1 MTNIMFAII
10 AVFAIFGI
18 LAFVAYLR
26 TRHIPE
32 IRD

>member
-1 MTNIMFAII
+1 MTNIMFAVI

-26 TRHIPE
+26 SRKIPE